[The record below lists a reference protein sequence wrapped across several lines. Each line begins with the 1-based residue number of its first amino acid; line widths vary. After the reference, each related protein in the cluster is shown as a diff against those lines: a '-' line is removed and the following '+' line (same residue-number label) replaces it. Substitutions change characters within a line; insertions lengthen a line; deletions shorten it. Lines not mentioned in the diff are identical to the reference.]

1 MATSARAPRSS
12 SRRAEILDGLVGLF
26 LAEGFLSFSVE
37 DLAERLQCSKSTL
50 YAVAP
55 SKEQLITA
63 VVRAFFRRAAERVDT
78 TLAGQ
83 PDPVARIGVYL
94 DAISAELAPASSTFF
109 ADLDTFAP
117 AREIYVHNTAIAA
130 RRVRDLVQ
138 SAGPPGRT
146 LDAAFIG
153 AVAGATMESI
163 QRGEM
168 AAMTGLSSA
177 TAYRLLADLIVARVT
192 GQAETAARISP
203 AITSGYSSG
212 AKCPAPST

>member
-1 MATSARAPRSS
+1 MVPAARVPRRSAR
-12 SRRAEILDGLVGLF
+12 RAQILDGLVELF
-26 LAEGFLSFSVE
+26 LEAGFLEFSVE

-63 VVRAFFRRAAERVDT
+63 VVRAFFRGATERIEARFAVEV
-78 TLAGQ
+78 
-83 PDPVARIGVYL
+83 DPVAGIRVYL
-94 DAISAELAPASSTFF
+94 EAISAELAPASAAFF
-109 ADLDTFAP
+109 ADLDTFGP

-130 RRVRDLVQ
+130 RRVQELVQ
-138 SAGPPGRT
+138 AARLPGRT

-153 AVAGATMESI
+153 AVAGATMESV

-177 TAYRLLADLIVARVT
+177 TAYRLLADLIIAGVT
-192 GQAETAARISP
+192 G
-203 AITSGYSSG
+203 
-212 AKCPAPST
+212 APEALPHACLG

>member
-1 MATSARAPRSS
+1 MTPATRVPRVPRVPRRSAR
-12 SRRAEILDGLVGLF
+12 RAQILDGLVELF
-26 LAEGFLSFSVE
+26 LGAGFLEFSVE

-63 VVRAFFRRAAERVDT
+63 VVRAFFRGATERVEAR
-78 TLAGQ
+78 LALET
-83 PDPVARIGVYL
+83 DPVGRIRTYL
-94 DAISAELAPASSTFF
+94 EAISAELAPASTAFF
-109 ADLDTFAP
+109 ADLDMFAP
-117 AREIYVHNTAIAA
+117 AREIYAHNTAIAA
-130 RRVRDLVQ
+130 RRVQELVQ
-138 SAGPPGRT
+138 AARLAGRV

-177 TAYRLLADLIVARVT
+177 AAYRLLADLIIAGVT
-192 GQAETAARISP
+192 G
-203 AITSGYSSG
+203 
-212 AKCPAPST
+212 APEASRDSRHR